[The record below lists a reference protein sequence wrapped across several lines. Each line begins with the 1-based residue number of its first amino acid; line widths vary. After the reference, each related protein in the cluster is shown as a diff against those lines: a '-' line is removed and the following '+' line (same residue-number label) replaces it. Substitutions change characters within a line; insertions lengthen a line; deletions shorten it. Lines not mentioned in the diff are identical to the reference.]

1 MPRRASADKQ
11 FLEWHGGKWRVVVAV
26 PRALHKRLGTKLKKS
41 LNTDSLAVANRLKW
55 EVVASLRG
63 IIHDATMQEGGAGS
77 SLTVEALEIAAAR
90 ARADA
95 DAALLDEVIDM
106 RGDELRGDPI
116 RTDVEPVD
124 GGPEYIYD
132 PERERRAGLFVAMA
146 RGEATPLAHFHKQ
159 YLEQRTTKARTK
171 GDDVRAIGFLT
182 AWCEQNGVRPVL
194 QSMIRK
200 LAARFVDELHTVA
213 PGRDNVTLNKYVSRL
228 RQYWAWLEKREHV
241 PDNVWHNLSRE
252 VAVVPHDEEER
263 EFTDEEVVKL
273 LEGPAPPKLR
283 DVMLIGAL
291 TGARL
296 DAIVDLKVRD
306 CTEAAQASEIAL
318 FTFKPQKKEKKA
330 RAVPIHSAL
339 AKIVKRRT
347 KGKKPEDDLFPEWPR
362 PKKAG
367 SQRERSF
374 KTSNAFTAYRRSMG
388 VDDRVEGRR
397 RSRVNF
403 HSFRR
408 WFVTKAEQADQ
419 PEHIIAVVVGH
430 KREGETLGRYSGG
443 PQLLQA
449 RRCVEAVKLPKH
461 RRSQM

>member
-1 MPRRASADKQ
+1 M
-11 FLEWHGGKWRVVVAV
+11 
-26 PRALHKRLGTKLKKS
+26 
-41 LNTDSLAVANRLKW
+41 
-55 EVVASLRG
+55 
-63 IIHDATMQEGGAGS
+63 
-77 SLTVEALEIAAAR
+77 
-90 ARADA
+90 
-95 DAALLDEVIDM
+95 
-106 RGDELRGDPI
+106 
-116 RTDVEPVD
+116 
-124 GGPEYIYD
+124 
-132 PERERRAGLFVAMA
+132 
-146 RGEATPLAHFHKQ
+146 
-159 YLEQRTTKARTK
+159 
-171 GDDVRAIGFLT
+171 
-182 AWCEQNGVRPVL
+182 RPVL
-194 QSMIRK
+194 QSITRK

-241 PDNVWHNLSRE
+241 PDNVWHDLSRE

-306 CTEAAQASEIAL
+306 CIEADQASEIGL
-318 FTFKPQKKEKKA
+318 FIFKPQKKEKKA

-347 KGKKPEDDLFPEWPR
+347 RARSLRTTCSLSGRVRRRQGLSASGRSRPQMPSRPTAARSELRIVWRAAQVPR
-362 PKKAG
+362 ELPLIPPLV
-367 SQRERSF
+367 R
-374 KTSNAFTAYRRSMG
+374 Y
-388 VDDRVEGRR
+388 EGRTGR
-397 RSRVNF
+397 PAGAH
-403 HSFRR
+403 HS
-408 WFVTKAEQADQ
+408 
-419 PEHIIAVVVGH
+419 VVVGH

-461 RRSQM
+461 RHRRILLLCETG